1 MKITIATPKRPS
13 SGSGNDVTSTRW
25 AKRLTEL
32 GHDVTLA
39 MVVEGQD
46 VTVDVAIGSDVLV
59 VLHAK
64 RCGSAVAASRDHAPE
79 RPVIVGL
86 AGTDLYSDIPANNL
100 VARASIETADRL
112 VVLQEAAIGRLA
124 TVSSSLA
131 DKAHVVFQSVD
142 PPIPARR
149 ERQDHFVV
157 LVLAHLRDVKDPLL
171 AAAAARL
178 VPQDSRIRV
187 VHAGHASN
195 DEWHSR
201 ATSENA
207 SNPRYE
213 WLGELDKDHA
223 KTQLSQASVLACT
236 SLLEG
241 GANVVSEAIA
251 LGVPVVGTDID
262 GNSGLLGSGYPG
274 LVPVG
279 DAPALARWLSR
290 LENEPEVLS
299 DLTDRIRK
307 RRVITDPATEREG
320 WQAVL
325 DAL

>member
-25 AKRLTEL
+25 AKRLTEI
-32 GHDVTLA
+32 GHEVTLA
-39 MVVEGQD
+39 MVIEGQD

-59 VLHAK
+59 ALHAK

-100 VARASIETADRL
+100 VARASIDTADRL

-124 TVSSSLA
+124 AVSSSLA

-149 ERQDHFVV
+149 ESQDHFVV

-171 AAAAARL
+171 AAEAARL

-187 VHAGHASN
+187 VHGGHASN

-213 WLGELDKDHA
+213 WLGELDNDSA

-279 DAPALARWLSR
+279 DAPALARWLLR

-299 DLTDRIRK
+299 DLTGRIRD
-307 RRVITDPATEREG
+307 RRVITDPATERDG

-325 DAL
+325 DGL